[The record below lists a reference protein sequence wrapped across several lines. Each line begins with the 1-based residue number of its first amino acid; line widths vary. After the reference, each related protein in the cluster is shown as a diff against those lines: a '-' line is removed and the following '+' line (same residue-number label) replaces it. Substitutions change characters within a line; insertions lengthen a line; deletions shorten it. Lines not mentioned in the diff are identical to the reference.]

1 MRVCYVKIPLKKI
14 RIILLSSFSLFIHID
29 VGMERKNAIANSM
42 QHVKYN
48 NLSCY
53 TPSVLHRVKIN
64 IIPNRI
70 QRQSRC
76 QIRDDSKNIDNV
88 FICIKIIMVIL
99 NRLLILA
106 RLQKYP
112 QENNYKRSGCD
123 FFRMKI
129 NWSFYE

>member
-1 MRVCYVKIPLKKI
+1 MLRQNPLKKF

-29 VGMERKNAIANSM
+29 VGMERKNTIANSM

-48 NLSCY
+48 NLLCY
-53 TPSVLHRVKIN
+53 TPAVLHRVKIN

-88 FICIKIIMVIL
+88 FICIKIIMMIL

-112 QENNYKRSGCD
+112 QENNYKRSRYD
-123 FFRMKI
+123 FSRMKI
-129 NWSFYE
+129 S